1 MRSFGLAF
9 ASWFEKYTFLLI
21 PGSLVLGWSLSDVLV
36 DFVHWIPYLFGYIT
50 LVMALGCGI
59 RHLQG
64 VLKRPFAVILTLFLA
79 HARSGACLWTGLGRV
94 WCAFGLYD
102 WLALFAIIP
111 LGISSVMWV
120 GSSGGDVPFILAVV
134 VLDTILS
141 PIVVPTLM
149 DMFIG
154 DALVTW
160 NASELILDLLTM
172 VVLPTLIGVML
183 YEGSKGRIKDW
194 SAPVAT
200 HIEAVFMLVVM
211 LNAAAIAP
219 HAAGMKEEM
228 LVVIPVVVT
237 LIVICYLLGYFG
249 SYAMLGPTQEMQIT
263 FTYASGMRNI
273 SLGMVLA
280 TTYFSPQ
287 ASIPVVLGIMFQRP
301 AATIIHALFHRRR
314 TRAVSYPK

>member
-21 PGSLVLGWSLSDVLV
+21 PGSLVLGWLLSDVLL

-64 VLKRPFAVILTLFLA
+64 VLKRPFAVMLTLFLA
-79 HARSGACLWTGLGRV
+79 HAAAPVLAYGLGSAV
-94 WCAFGLYD
+94 FGADSDYTIGL
-102 WLALFAIIP
+102 LLFAIIP

-120 GSSGGDVPFILAVV
+120 GSSGGSVPFILAVV

-141 PIVVPTLM
+141 PLVVPALM

-154 DALVTW
+154 DALVAW

-183 YEGSKGRIKDW
+183 YEVSKDGSRSGRL
-194 SAPVAT
+194 P
-200 HIEAVFMLVVM
+200 
-211 LNAAAIAP
+211 
-219 HAAGMKEEM
+219 
-228 LVVIPVVVT
+228 
-237 LIVICYLLGYFG
+237 
-249 SYAMLGPTQEMQIT
+249 
-263 FTYASGMRNI
+263 
-273 SLGMVLA
+273 
-280 TTYFSPQ
+280 
-287 ASIPVVLGIMFQRP
+287 
-301 AATIIHALFHRRR
+301 
-314 TRAVSYPK
+314 